1 MKKGNSLGLVVVCTV
16 LALIAFTGGYYSGLS
31 RKSAG
36 SSAENER
43 VLLKKIAEQQEE
55 IQSFEKR
62 GRQALF
68 QPDLPP
74 GSSTDAEEVNSPSR
88 VRSIRD
94 LLLQARAE
102 SSPIARLSAFAEALS
117 DLNEDNLDEVLEA
130 YESMPFGFEHMQE
143 YRMLLYA
150 WGQFDPA
157 GAIEYCNKRAS
168 GMGAG
173 FATTGVLEGWA
184 SRDPESA
191 RAWVESP
198 ENAGMA
204 KLYNMGLVRGWASQD
219 LQAASRYV
227 EGLEKGD
234 ETGRLV
240 AVLSNEYSKQGFG
253 PATQWAEG
261 LTDEKMKEAAFANLS
276 RQVSRDNPETVAEW
290 LQDHVDQPYAV
301 KSFENL
307 GKRWSETEPESAMGY
322 FEELPEGKARN
333 EGVEG
338 IMENW
343 AKKDPRAAGE
353 WLNEKEVGPGLDP
366 VLSTYARVVSNKD
379 GAGAMEW
386 AVAIT
391 EPKLQEKTVRQ
402 VGQNWYRQ
410 DKEAVDAWLP
420 QSELS
425 PETQKAIQSPPKQN
439 WWQKLTNR

>member
-1 MKKGNSLGLVVVCTV
+1 MNKEKGISFAGGTFAFV
-16 LALIAFTGGYYSGLS
+16 LFGAIAFAGGYFLGIDRETPVPTTENLS
-31 RKSAG
+31 NKIGGQKGANEFSDRRNQEREFTKSV
-36 SSAENER
+36 SEMVDL
-43 VLLKKIAEQQEE
+43 VLEQADG
-55 IQSFEKR
+55 EK
-62 GRQALF
+62 
-68 QPDLPP
+68 
-74 GSSTDAEEVNSPSR
+74 E
-88 VRSIRD
+88 SIGD
-94 LLLQARAE
+94 LLFRARGE

-117 DLNEDNLDEVLEA
+117 DLNEENLEEVLEA

-150 WGQFDPA
+150 WGQFDGV

-168 GMGAG
+168 GIGAG

-184 SRDPESA
+184 SRDPDSA
-191 RAWVESP
+191 KAWIESP
-198 ENAGMA
+198 ENAGLA
-204 KLYNMGLVRGWASQD
+204 RLYNMGLVKGWASQD

-227 EGLEKGD
+227 EGLEKG
-234 ETGRLV
+234 EEVGRLV
-240 AVLSNEYSKQGFG
+240 SVLSNEYYKQGFG
-253 PATQWAEG
+253 PAAQWAEG
-261 LTDEKMKEAAFANLS
+261 LADEKMKEAAFANLS

-322 FEELPEGKARN
+322 FEELPEGEARN

-343 AKKDPRAAGE
+343 AKKDPQAAGE
-353 WLNEKEVGPGLDP
+353 WLNEKEVGPELDP
-366 VLSTYARVVSNKD
+366 VLSTYARVVSSKN
-379 GAGAMEW
+379 GAAAMNW
-386 AVAIT
+386 AMAIS
-391 EPKLQEKTVRQ
+391 EPELQTKTVTQ

-410 DKEAVDAWLP
+410 DQETVDAWLP
-420 QSELS
+420 QSELP